1 MPGDHVITASLYLDP
16 DSWDI
21 DLDDKGNIRVVG
33 NPYACAQDVATACST
48 LRGECIYNTS
58 AGIPYY
64 ENIMGVQPGAGA
76 VQSYLENEAMRLP
89 YIAQASATVIN
100 DSGARA
106 STGVIVVVDT
116 NGTEYTVNM

>member
-1 MPGDHVITASLYLDP
+1 MITLSLMLDT

-21 DLDDKGNIRVVG
+21 GLDDRDNLQTVG

-48 LRGECIYNTS
+48 ILGECIYNKD

-64 ENIMGVQPGAGA
+64 EKILGFNPGSGA
-76 VQSYLENEAMRLP
+76 VQSYLENEALRLP

-100 DSGARA
+100 DSGTRA
-106 STGVIVVVDT
+106 STGVIVTVDT
-116 NGTEYTVNM
+116 NGIQNTVNL

>member
-1 MPGDHVITASLYLDP
+1 MITLSLYLNP
-16 DSWDI
+16 DNWDI
-21 DLDDKGNIRVVG
+21 ELDGKGNLRTTD

-48 LRGECIYNTS
+48 LRGECIYNAT
-58 AGIPYY
+58 AGIPYF

-76 VQSYLENEAMRLP
+76 VQTYLENEAMRLP
-89 YIAQASATVIN
+89 YIAQASATVISN
-100 DSGARA
+100 SGTRA